1 MRLAV
6 LILGALAAASC
17 QGPKVIGPEARQSR
31 SKLDTVEMIEQVY
44 FAVDKLLAHHPKMQ
58 DTDRVLVATAVD
70 VNNVQKTSELGR
82 VMTEVIQT
90 RLTQRDHDVIHPT
103 VREDHLLVQHDGQF
117 LLSRDARN
125 LAVDYNARS
134 ALVATYSVVSNSVV
148 VSMKLV
154 STVENSTLA
163 AQDFVLER
171 TESISEMLES
181 TVGRR

>member
-1 MRLAV
+1 MRH
-6 LILGALAAASC
+6 LILLLGLMAAASC
-17 QGPKVIGPEARQSR
+17 HVPRVIGPSR
-31 SKLDTVEMIEQVY
+31 AQGPPKLDTVKMIEQVY
-44 FAVDKLLAHHPKMQ
+44 YSVDHLLAQHPKMQ
-58 DTDRVLVATAVD
+58 DTDRILVATAVD
-70 VNNVQKTSELGR
+70 VNNVQRTSELGR
-82 VMTEVIQT
+82 VLTECIQA
-90 RLTQRDHDVIHPT
+90 RLTHNDHDVIHPT

-163 AQDFVLER
+163 AQDFVLAR
-171 TESISEMLES
+171 TESISEMLAS
-181 TVGRR
+181 TPARR

>member
-1 MRLAV
+1 MRLAAI
-6 LILGALAAASC
+6 LLGAFAVSSC
-17 QGPKVIGPEARQSR
+17 HVPRVIGPLPQQGRKQ
-31 SKLDTVEMIEQVY
+31 LDTVEMIHQVY
-44 FAVDKLLAHHPKMQ
+44 YAVDHLLAQHPKMQ
-58 DTDRVLVATAVD
+58 DTDRILVATAVD
-70 VNNVQKTSELGR
+70 VNNVQRTSELGR
-82 VMTEVIQT
+82 VMTECIQS
-90 RLTQRDHDVIHPT
+90 RLTHNDHDVIHPT